1 MTYERTRGAYTVTTD
16 RASLDLAAVHA
27 FLVHAYW
34 CEGVPRELLARA
46 IANSLCFSLLE
57 EGRRQV
63 GLARVCTDSATY
75 AYLMDVYVLPDH
87 RGQGL
92 GRWLIGCVMDHP
104 RLAGLRRFSLITRDA
119 HGLYSPFGFRPLAH
133 PDRHMEIVRADLYRQ
148 PRQPAGAGI
157 SPNPQESQ

>member
-1 MTYERTRGAYTVTTD
+1 MPYERTRGAHTVTTD
-16 RASLDLAAVHA
+16 RTRLDIDAVHA

-57 EGRRQV
+57 EGSRQV

-75 AYLMDVYVLPDH
+75 AYLMDVYILPAH

-92 GRWLIGCVMDHP
+92 GRWLIECVMDHP
-104 RLAGLRRFSLITRDA
+104 RLAGLRRFSLVTRDA
-119 HGLYSPFGFRPLAH
+119 HGLYSHFGFRPLAH
-133 PDRHMEIVRADLYRQ
+133 PDRHMEIVKPDLYRQ
-148 PRQPAGAGI
+148 ASGAG
-157 SPNPQESQ
+157 NPTDPKESQ